1 MSFESGRKLGLTAS
15 LIAVIM
21 PVIGVITAIFLVLS
35 LLAGTL
41 STLFNFESITILLA
55 IAGIITFAGFILF
68 LVAMHSLSQYYS
80 ESGIFKNVLYGFI
93 INIVGAA
100 IAVSIELAI
109 IVTSIVKIAQ
119 GAGTGTADPSAI
131 QFIILF
137 LAVFAV
143 AFILGIVSAVFY
155 MRAFNK
161 LGEKSGINNFK
172 TAGLLYLIG
181 TVLSIVGIG
190 VLLLWIAWIFAA
202 QGFYSLKPKSPK
214 PQHLFP
220 PTSQTSLTGTAQKRF
235 CPYCGTENTADSVYC
250 VICGKKLQ

>member
-137 LAVFAV
+137 LSCIRGRFHFGNSKCCFLHARLQQTWRKIWNQQFQNRWVAILNRHCINDCRNRGFA
-143 AFILGIVSAVFY
+143 IVDSVDLC
-155 MRAFNK
+155 R
-161 LGEKSGINNFK
+161 
-172 TAGLLYLIG
+172 TR
-181 TVLSIVGIG
+181 
-190 VLLLWIAWIFAA
+190 VLL
-202 QGFYSLKPKSPK
+202 S
-214 PQHLFP
+214 
-220 PTSQTSLTGTAQKRF
+220 
-235 CPYCGTENTADSVYC
+235 
-250 VICGKKLQ
+250 